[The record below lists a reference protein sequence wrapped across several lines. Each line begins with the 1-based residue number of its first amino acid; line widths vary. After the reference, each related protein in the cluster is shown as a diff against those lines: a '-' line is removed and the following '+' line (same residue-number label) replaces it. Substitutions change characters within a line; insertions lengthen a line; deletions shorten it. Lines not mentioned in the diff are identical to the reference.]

1 MSTPCITVIVPVYNA
16 EKYIC
21 ECIESI
27 LNQTFGDLE
36 LILVDDGSPDNCG
49 KICDEYAEKDNR
61 VRVFHQKNRGVS
73 VARNLGIDNAQGEY
87 ITFVDSDDYI
97 LPYAL
102 ELLYHDIVFS
112 NADISCASGR
122 KKCSNTIE
130 ALEKSKCII
139 WRDNDS
145 VKKSLL
151 DNGALYSSCRKLYK
165 KEFLDDIRFEEGRK
179 IHEDSFFVFCCC
191 LKKPTFVLRNVYI
204 YYYRNN
210 PDSAS
215 HAHFSEKFFDIL
227 YFANR
232 KQELV
237 NKYFP
242 EFQAE
247 ANNMVVKANLSMLNI
262 FCRTNDKKYRKDIK
276 QCVKTVKRLKKYFVP
291 VIPIDKKMFLIVVN
305 NLYGL
310 FRIYY
315 KLKYKRK

>member
-1 MSTPCITVIVPVYNA
+1 MSTPCISVIVPVYNA
-16 EKYIC
+16 EQYLC

-27 LNQTFGDLE
+27 LNQTLTDIE
-36 LILVDDGSPDNCG
+36 LILVDDGSPDNSG
-49 KICDEYAEKDNR
+49 AICDEYAKKDIR
-61 VRVFHQKNRGVS
+61 VKVFHQENRGVS
-73 VARNLGIDNAQGEY
+73 AARNLGIDNAQGKY

-97 LPYAL
+97 MPYAL
-102 ELLYHDIVFS
+102 EVLFHDAVFY
-112 NADISCASGR
+112 NADISCAHGKTKYSDA
-122 KKCSNTIE
+122 IE
-130 ALEKSKCII
+130 ALEKSKHVI
-139 WRDNDS
+139 WRDSDS

-165 KEFLDDIRFEEGRK
+165 KEFLEDIRFEVGRK

-191 LKKPTFVLRNVYI
+191 LKKPVFVLRNVYI
-204 YYYRNN
+204 YHYRNN

-215 HAHFSEKFFDIL
+215 HAPFSDKFLDIL

-232 KQELV
+232 KQEMV

-247 ANNMVVKANLSMLNI
+247 ANNMVIKANLSMLNI
-262 FCRTNDKKYRKDIK
+262 FCRTNDKKYKKDIK
-276 QCVKTVKRLKKYFVP
+276 QCIKTVKKLKKYFVP
-291 VIPIDKKMFLIVVN
+291 VIPIDKKMFVIVTY

-315 KLKYKRK
+315 NLKYKCK

>member
-1 MSTPCITVIVPVYNA
+1 MSTPCISVIVPVYNA
-16 EKYIC
+16 EKYLR

-27 LNQTFGDLE
+27 LNQTFRDLE
-36 LILVDDGSPDNCG
+36 LILVDDGSPDNCC

-61 VRVFHQKNRGVS
+61 VIVFHQENRGVS
-73 VARNLGIDNAQGEY
+73 AARNLGIDNAQGEY

-97 LPYAL
+97 MPYAL
-102 ELLYHDIVFS
+102 ELLYHDSIFS
-112 NADISCASGR
+112 NADISCVSGR

-130 ALEKSKCII
+130 ALEKSKYVI
-139 WRDNDS
+139 WRGSDS

-165 KEFLDDIRFEEGRK
+165 KEFLGDTRFEEGKK

-191 LKKPTFVLRNVYI
+191 LKKPVFVLRNAYI
-204 YYYRNN
+204 YHYRNN

-215 HAHFSEKFFDIL
+215 HAPFSDKFLDIL
-227 YFANR
+227 YFANQ
-232 KQELV
+232 KQELI

-242 EFQAE
+242 ELQAE
-247 ANNMVVKANLSMLNI
+247 ANNMVVKANLSMLNL
-262 FCRTNDKKYRKDIK
+262 FCRTNDKKYKKDIK
-276 QCVKTVKRLKKYFVP
+276 QCIKTVKKLKKYFVP

-305 NLYGL
+305 NLYGF